1 MKRNEVRVALICVWW
16 GGLVQKLNCWRRGL
30 RQMVWIACCSWR
42 VLMKKRTG
50 FLRKDDRCGDG
61 GWDEMK
67 WDMLT
72 INSKEDDG
80 SENDGWGWFGL
91 VRWWRSMII
100 KSVYMVFFFFFFSL
114 RSSDMTL
121 GIDQGTQSWMVIR
134 TDGRDSSQCQN
145 LNYAPPPFLLLIET
159 EREWIPLC
167 RKSYL
172 KSFNFDSIHFY
183 DQEHLVQRDLIL
195 R

>member
-100 KSVYMVFFFFFFSL
+100 KSVYMVFFFFFFLTEIVRYDPWNWSRHAKL
-114 RSSDMTL
+114 N
-121 GIDQGTQSWMVIR
+121 GDQDWWKRFKSM
-134 TDGRDSSQCQN
+134 SKSKLC
-145 LNYAPPPFLLLIET
+145 PPPSFCWSRLRGSEFHSAENRTWNLLILT
-159 EREWIPLC
+159 PYTSTIRNI
-167 RKSYL
+167 
-172 KSFNFDSIHFY
+172 
-183 DQEHLVQRDLIL
+183 
-195 R
+195 